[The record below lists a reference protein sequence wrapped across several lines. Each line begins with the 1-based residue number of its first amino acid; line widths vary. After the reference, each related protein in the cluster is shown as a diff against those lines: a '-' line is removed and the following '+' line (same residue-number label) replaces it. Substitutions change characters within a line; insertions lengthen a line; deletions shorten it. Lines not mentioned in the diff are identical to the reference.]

1 MTSYIG
7 LEPGYGA
14 FEKQLITGD
23 GVTTTFNLDYP
34 VGQAGQIL
42 VSLDGIVQEPEE
54 AYSIRLSST
63 QPQINFAG
71 VPTNGARIFIVYLGR
86 QLLTGQPVLST
97 PHFDQFSGNGTA
109 TTFALTLTPVSSGP
123 ENFIVFVDN
132 VYQRY
137 GSSYA
142 YTTSGST
149 LTFTSAPPSGTN
161 NIQVIQLSQQNTLN
175 TVADGSITLTKMS
188 FDPADDATALAIALG

>member
-71 VPTNGARIFIVYLGR
+71 VPTNGARIFIVFLGR
-86 QLLTGQPVLST
+86 QLLTGQPVLSS
-97 PHFDQFSGNGTA
+97 PHFDQFSGNGST
-109 TTFALTLTPVSSGP
+109 TTFALTQTPVSTGP
-123 ENFIVFVDN
+123 EKTLWSLSIMFIREMVLVLLIQSLAQILYFQVLH
-132 VYQRY
+132 QLE
-137 GSSYA
+137 
-142 YTTSGST
+142 
-149 LTFTSAPPSGTN
+149 LTIYKLHS
-161 NIQVIQLSQQNTLN
+161 
-175 TVADGSITLTKMS
+175 
-188 FDPADDATALAIALG
+188 